1 MCGSLPA
8 VPAVTMA
15 GTADP
20 KPRGRAR
27 HAAAALRVCDHGSTM
42 MNPKKQRGTVIVVA
56 VLFALLLVVSLV
68 LAPGSA

>member
-1 MCGSLPA
+1 
-8 VPAVTMA
+8 
-15 GTADP
+15 
-20 KPRGRAR
+20 
-27 HAAAALRVCDHGSTM
+27 M